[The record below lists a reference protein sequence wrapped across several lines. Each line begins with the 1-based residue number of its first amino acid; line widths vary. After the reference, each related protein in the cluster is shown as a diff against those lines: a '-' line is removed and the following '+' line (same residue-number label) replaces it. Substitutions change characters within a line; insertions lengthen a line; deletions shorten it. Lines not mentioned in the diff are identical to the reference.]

1 MTHSSESKKTDSDS
15 NETADFHTYHEI
27 NWQPKLWLD
36 VYRTIASQREE
47 LNNFLLPLIS
57 NKQLKIILTGAG
69 SSAFIGKTIQ
79 HAFYQNFGIDS
90 TAISTTSLVTH
101 FENYVSADRPLLLI
115 SFARSGNSPESNAV
129 VDLAEKFCSE
139 VYHIAITCNPLGS
152 LAEKVNDLGNG
163 LTLILP
169 PEAEDKALAMT
180 GSFTGMLLAAA
191 LTAKMDSF
199 EGLENDVKQ
208 ISVTG
213 QSLLDDHHGDFKEL
227 AEYDFNRIVFLGS
240 GPLLGISRE
249 SHLKV
254 QELTNGE
261 VIGKH
266 DSFLGFRHGPKVV
279 VNKKT
284 VLVYLFSPDEYV
296 FRYEKDLAREILSE
310 NTHMYTIGIFAS
322 EEMSR
327 QVDCDLKVELNYNG
341 NPDPDV
347 GLLPYVIPAQ
357 LIGLYKSIDL
367 GLNPDSPSDNGTIS
381 RVVKGVHIYSKTD
394 S

>member
-1 MTHSSESKKTDSDS
+1 MTHSSDSKNTDSDS
-15 NETADFHTYHEI
+15 NETADFHTHHEI

-79 HAFYQNFGIDS
+79 HAFYQNFGIDTS
-90 TAISTTSLVTH
+90 AISTTSLVTH
-101 FENYVSADRPLLLI
+101 FENSVSADRPLLLI

-129 VDLAEKFCSE
+129 IDIAEQICNE
-139 VYHIAITCNPLGS
+139 VHHIAITCNPRGS
-152 LAEKVNDLGNG
+152 LAKQVNGLDNG

-199 EGLENDVKQ
+199 EGLENDVKK

-213 QSLLDDHHGDFKEL
+213 QSVLDDHQSDFEEL
-227 AEYDFNRIVFLGS
+227 AEHDFNRIVFLGS
-240 GPLLGISRE
+240 GPLLGIARE

-279 VNKKT
+279 VNRKT
-284 VLVYLFSPDEYV
+284 IVVYLFSADEHV
-296 FRYEKDLAREILSE
+296 FRYEKDLADEIMSDASHL
-310 NTHMYTIGIFAS
+310 YTIGIFPNKEFYS
-322 EEMSR
+322 
-327 QVDCDLKVELNYNG
+327 QVDCDLKIDLNITDNR
-341 NPDPDV
+341 DADLS
-347 GLLPYVIPAQ
+347 LLPYVIPAQ
-357 LIGLYKSIDL
+357 LIGLYKSIEL
-367 GLNPDSPSDNGTIS
+367 ALNPDTPSDDGAIS
-381 RVVKGVHIYSKTD
+381 RVVKGVHIYPKN
-394 S
+394 